1 MNIDTSCLCLEI
13 TETIF
18 TDDYEQIN
26 KKIDKI
32 KEMGIRVAID
42 DFGTGYSSLAREREL
57 HVDYLKIDKF
67 FADKL
72 VEAEPEKSITGDIIS
87 MAHKLG
93 RTVIAE
99 GIEQE
104 YQKKYLIEHNCDIMQ
119 GYLFSVPLMP
129 KEALKLLALTNRT
142 DQDKE

>member
-72 VEAEPEKSITGDIIS
+72 VEAEPDRITS
-87 MAHKLG
+87 YNVCY
-93 RTVIAE
+93 T
-99 GIEQE
+99 
-104 YQKKYLIEHNCDIMQ
+104 
-119 GYLFSVPLMP
+119 
-129 KEALKLLALTNRT
+129 KLLRERSYCKTY
-142 DQDKE
+142 